1 MKWRF
6 IGNNLRLVMDI
17 FDYCE
22 QENKPGALIL
32 LDYQKAFDTIEW
44 KFMFEVL
51 RKFNFGEDFIRWIN
65 IMYTKPTFSV
75 KNNGWLSK
83 KTYMTRGIRQGCPLS
98 ALLFIIVV
106 EILGVKLRANNSIKG
121 FQFDVKEHKL
131 SQYANDS
138 I

>member
-1 MKWRF
+1 MKGRF
-6 IGNNLRLVMDI
+6 IGNNIRLVMDI

-65 IMYTKPTFSV
+65 FMYTKLTFSV
-75 KNNGWLSK
+75 KHNGWLSK
-83 KTYMTRGIRQGCPLS
+83 KT
-98 ALLFIIVV
+98 
-106 EILGVKLRANNSIKG
+106 
-121 FQFDVKEHKL
+121 
-131 SQYANDS
+131 
-138 I
+138 